1 VAGQLFFW
9 ILGWPVTSSKID
21 ERNVHLLCN
30 SYSLSTSA
38 SDAEKRVV
46 DHAVARSV
54 SAIHQLSSDT
64 PCSCATVY
72 TCDELD
78 GLERKPG

>member
-1 VAGQLFFW
+1 VAGQLSFR
-9 ILGWPVTSSKID
+9 ILGLPVTSSKTD
-21 ERNVHLLCN
+21 KRNAHLLCN

-38 SDAEKRVV
+38 SDTEKRVV

-54 SAIHQLSSDT
+54 SAVHQLSSDT
-64 PCSCATVY
+64 PCSCAIVY